1 MSLNLQVPRIDTGL
15 FRFAATS
22 QATLSRRAS
31 WFDAAARPSQ
41 RPPTGEW
48 RIWLLL
54 AGRGYGKTRVLVEW
68 AKEQAR
74 KMPGSRGAIV
84 AATAADAR
92 DVLAE
97 GPAGFMAT
105 SADDEMPTYE
115 PSKRR
120 ITFANGTVA
129 TLYSADEPN
138 RLRGPQHHWAI
149 CDEYA
154 AWRYPETLDML
165 LMGLRLGRDPRVVI
179 ATTPRPTA
187 EVKAL
192 LQQPGLVI
200 TRGTTYEN
208 LDNLAPAFR
217 DQIIARYEGTR
228 LGRQELGAELLE
240 DVEGALWNR
249 ALIDLDRVKQAPA
262 LRSIVVGVDP
272 KASQVAESETG
283 IVVAGLGMDG
293 HGYILA
299 DYSLNGSPE
308 QWAAKVALAYEVHEA
323 NAVVVERN
331 NGGDMVRSVLK
342 ATGIQLPLDLV
353 WASRGK
359 QTRAEP
365 VVALYE
371 QHRIHHVGALP
382 ALEDQLC
389 GWVPAES
396 DSPDRLDALV
406 WAVSKILLK
415 QQTREIQQYQGY

>member
-22 QATLSRRAS
+22 QATLTRRAS
-31 WFDAAARPSQ
+31 WFDTAARPSQ

-54 AGRGYGKTRVLVEW
+54 AGRGFGKTRVLVEW

-97 GPAGFMAT
+97 GPAGFVAT

-249 ALIDLDRVKQAPA
+249 SLLDQDRVKQAPE
-262 LRSIVVGVDP
+262 LRVVVVGVDP
-272 KASQVAESETG
+272 KASQVADSETG
-283 IVVAGLGMDG
+283 IVVAGLGVDG
-293 HGYILA
+293 HGYILG

-308 QWAAKVALAYEVHEA
+308 QWAAKVARAYEAHEA
-323 NAVVVERN
+323 NSVVVERN

-342 ATGIQLPLDLV
+342 ATGIKLPLELV

-371 QHRIHHVGALP
+371 QHRVHHVGALP

-406 WAVSKILLK
+406 WAVSKLMLK
-415 QQTREIQQYQGY
+415 QQMREVNQYQGY

>member
-1 MSLNLQVPRIDTGL
+1 MGLTLEVPQLNTGPFSFSPRAKKQH
-15 FRFAATS
+15 RAT
-22 QATLSRRAS
+22 
-31 WFDAAARPSQ
+31 WFDTEARPSQ
-41 RPPTGEW
+41 RPPVGEW

-54 AGRGYGKTRVLVEW
+54 AGRGFGKTRVLVEW

-97 GPAGFMAT
+97 GPAGILAT
-105 SADDEMPTYE
+105 SDVQDRPLYE

-120 ITFANGTVA
+120 ITWPNGTMA

-138 RLRGPQHHWAI
+138 RLRGPQHHWAV

-165 LMGLRLGRDPRVVI
+165 LLGLRLGQDPRVVI
-179 ATTPRPTA
+179 ATTPRPTK

-192 LQQPGLVI
+192 LQQPGLAL

-208 LDNLAPAFR
+208 LENLAPAFR
-217 DQIIARYEGTR
+217 EQIIARYEGTR
-228 LGRQELGAELLE
+228 LGRQELNAELLE
-240 DVEGALWNR
+240 DVEGALWTR
-249 ALIDLDRVKQAPA
+249 ALLDADRVKEAPP
-262 LRSIVVGVDP
+262 LRLVVVGVDP
-272 KASQVAESETG
+272 KASQVADSETG
-283 IVVAGLGMDG
+283 IVVAGLGVDG
-293 HGYILA
+293 HGYVLG

-308 QWAAKVALAYEVHEA
+308 QWADKVATAYEAHEA
-323 NAVVVERN
+323 NSVVVERN

-342 ATGIQLPLDLV
+342 ATNTKLPLELV

-365 VVALYE
+365 IVALYE
-371 QHRIHHVGALP
+371 QHRIHHVGSLP
-382 ALEDQLC
+382 RLEDQLC
-389 GWVPAES
+389 EWVPAES

-406 WAVSKILLK
+406 WALSKLMLK
-415 QQTREIQQYQGY
+415 QPREFKQYQGY